1 MDIGQWGRQSIILR
15 DARPIDPDEALE
27 KRLTA
32 GRGAGGLQLGE
43 GVGKDRRK
51 DKEKGKGKGKAKR
64 KEGDSEGERN
74 GGQEVVRGAEAAQND
89 VSPSPM
95 DGAGLSTYNDIP
107 SGNGERVR
115 VREEDHY
122 GFLYSISE
130 ADRH

>member
-1 MDIGQWGRQSIILR
+1 MDVGDWGRQSIILR
-15 DARPIDPDEALE
+15 DARPIDPDLALE
-27 KRLTA
+27 QRLSA
-32 GRGAGGLQLGE
+32 KRGAVGLQLGA

-51 DKEKGKGKGKAKR
+51 DKGKGKGKGKE
-64 KEGDSEGERN
+64 EGRAGERN

-89 VSPSPM
+89 VSASPM
-95 DGAGLSTYNDIP
+95 DGAGLSTYRDIP
-107 SGNGERVR
+107 SENGERGR